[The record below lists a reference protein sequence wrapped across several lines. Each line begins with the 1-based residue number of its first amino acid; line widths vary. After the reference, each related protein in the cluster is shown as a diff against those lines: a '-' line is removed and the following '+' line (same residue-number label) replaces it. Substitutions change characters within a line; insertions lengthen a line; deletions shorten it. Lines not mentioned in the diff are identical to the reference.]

1 MRKLSKLVVL
11 FIIVSFAWTQTTG
24 KLRGTVS
31 SSDGQALAGAN
42 VIVDGTSMGAA
53 TDGDGG
59 TPS

>member
-1 MRKLSKLVVL
+1 MRKLSQLVTL
-11 FIIVSFAWTQTTG
+11 FFIVSFAWTQTTG

-53 TDGDGG
+53 TDL
-59 TPS
+59 SLIHI